1 VNYLKAITILFLS
14 LNAFPASN
22 EYIFRQLTV
31 EDGLS
36 QSTVFATLQDSRGY
50 MWFGTIDGLNRYD
63 GYNFMV
69 FTNNPSDST
78 TISDNV
84 IISIFEDSR
93 KQMWIGTVN
102 GYINKFNWNTE
113 TFDHYFVR
121 DFFEVELEP
130 PGGYYEYPLA
140 FSRNMNISVSSIAED
155 QLGYLWIGTWGN
167 GVIRFDPVNKKAIH
181 FYNKIDD
188 KNTISFNRIT
198 RVLASRDGTI
208 WIGTF
213 GNGLNKIEF
222 ENPSQGEEI
231 SYRVTH
237 YKHSDDNSNSLADDR
252 IISLFE
258 DPDKTIWVG
267 TFSGGVNQ
275 LNYEQRNLTGQDA
288 KFINYRKIENTN
300 NCLCN
305 NTVMDIVMDNS
316 GYLWL
321 ATFGGG
327 VDRFDKKS
335 GGFVHFYN
343 DPTDPFSLPENDILS
358 LAVDR
363 SGILWVGSHIG
374 EGVTLVRENRAKIS
388 HLKNVPGNPNSLNDD
403 VIWSILNDENGNLWI
418 GTYSG
423 GLNRFNYGTGKF
435 KAFQHDAGN
444 TNTLSDDHVR
454 VIRKDR
460 FNNLWIGTYYGGV
473 NKFNTR
479 TGEFTSYVHSNDD
492 SQSIS
497 GNQIQDIFIESDSVI
512 WVATF
517 GSGLNKFSFNENS
530 SVSVPKITIYQN
542 DPSDTNSIS
551 DDRLYNIFKDSDG
564 NLWIGTYGGG
574 LNKMDRITGKFMHYK
589 NILGNPHS
597 LSNNKVVAIT
607 EDSNHMLWLGT
618 SGGGLNKFD
627 RELNTFTRYSQNKG
641 LTSAVV
647 YGILEDEAKNLWMS
661 TDNGIFKFD
670 LNSENFTHFDLEDG
684 LQSLEFNGGSYF
696 QDKSRQL
703 YFGGINGL
711 NIFYP
716 DSIRTNL
723 FVPPIVITS
732 INVLNN
738 RIKGDASE
746 IILTHDQNFIS
757 FEFSALDYTNPKNNK
772 YAFRLDGLDDDWN
785 YVDAKRRIANYINLP
800 AGDFTFHV
808 TGTNSDG
815 LWNRGGTSILISITP
830 PFWQTWWF
838 ITLMVILIGAIIYY
852 VSTVRIK
859 HQLAIEKIKTRVAAD
874 LHDNVGA
881 SLTEISILSEVAVH
895 KSNNDS
901 DIKELRSI
909 SNIARQLVDTMS
921 DIVFVVNPE
930 RDSLY
935 DLIIKLKDSYNDFLQ
950 SVGISFK
957 VTNIDKTNDIKL
969 PMDYKQ
975 NLLLIFK
982 EGINNAIKH
991 SRCNKI
997 VLEANIRGDVIEM
1010 ILSDNGIGFDE
1021 LNTGTGNGI
1030 RNMETRAG
1038 KINGRMKW
1046 RSSVEKGTVI
1056 QFIGRISRFN
1066 KIKSLLNV

>member
-1 VNYLKAITILFLS
+1 VFA
-14 LNAFPASN
+14 ASN

-31 EDGLS
+31 DDGLS

-69 FTNNPSDST
+69 FTNNPADST

-84 IISIFEDSR
+84 ITRIFEDSR
-93 KQMWIGTVN
+93 KQLWVGTVN

-113 TFDHYFVR
+113 TFDRYFVR
-121 DFFEVELEP
+121 DFFEVELAP

-140 FSRNMNISVSSIAED
+140 FSRNMNISISSITED
-155 QLGYLWIGTWGN
+155 QQGYLWIGTWGN
-167 GVIRFDPVNKKAIH
+167 GVIRFDPVNKTAIH
-181 FYNKIDD
+181 LYKKIDD
-188 KNTISFNRIT
+188 ESSISFNRIT

-213 GNGLNKIEF
+213 GNGLNKLELSD
-222 ENPSQGEEI
+222 PSKGEQK

-237 YKHSDDNSNSLADDR
+237 YKNTDDNSNSLSDDR

-267 TFSGGVNQ
+267 TYSGGLNQ
-275 LNYEQRNLTGQDA
+275 LNYNQRNLNGQDA

-321 ATFGGG
+321 GTFGGG
-327 VDRFDKKS
+327 VDRFDKKT
-335 GGFVHFYN
+335 GNFVHLFN

-374 EGVTLVRENRAKIS
+374 EGVTSVRENRAKIS

-403 VIWSILNDENGNLWI
+403 VVWSILDDDSGNLWI

-423 GLNRFNYGTGKF
+423 GLNRYNYRTGKF
-435 KAFQHDAGN
+435 KAYQNNPGN
-444 TNTLSDDHVR
+444 LNTLSDNHVR
-454 VIRKDR
+454 VIRKDT

-473 NKFNTR
+473 NKFNTQ
-479 TGEFTSYVHSNDD
+479 TGEFTHYTHSKDD
-492 SQSIS
+492 PGSIS

-517 GSGLNKFSFNENS
+517 GSGLNKFTFDENS
-530 SVSVPKITIYQN
+530 SVSEPIIAIYQN
-542 DPSDTNSIS
+542 SPADTTSIS
-551 DDRLYNIFKDSDG
+551 DDRTYNIFKDSNG

-574 LNKMDRITGKFMHYK
+574 LNKMNKITGKFTQYK
-589 NILGNPHS
+589 NEPGNSYS
-597 LSNNKVVAIT
+597 LSDNRVVSII
-607 EDSNHMLWLGT
+607 EDSNQILWLGT

-627 RELNTFTRYSQNKG
+627 QELNIFTHYFQNKG
-641 LTSAVV
+641 LTSSVV
-647 YGILEDEAKNLWMS
+647 YGILEDDAMNLWMS

-670 LNSENFTHFDLEDG
+670 INKDSFTHFDREDG

-696 QDKSRQL
+696 KDKSGMM

-716 DSIRTNL
+716 DSIRTNT

-732 INVLNN
+732 MTVLNN

-757 FEFSALDYTNPKNNK
+757 FEFSALDYTNPKYNH
-772 YAFRLDGLDDDWN
+772 YAFRLDGLDDGWN
-785 YVDAKRRIANYINLP
+785 YVDAERRIANYINLP
-800 AGDFTFHV
+800 AGDYTFHV

-815 LWNRGGTSILISITP
+815 LWNRSGTSILITITP

-838 ITLMVILIGAIIYY
+838 ITLMAILIGAVIYY
-852 VSTVRIK
+852 LSTIRIK
-859 HQLAIEKIKTRVAAD
+859 QQLAIEKIKTRVAAD

-901 DIKELRSI
+901 DLKELRNI
-909 SNIARQLVDTMS
+909 SDIARQLVDTMS

-935 DLIIKLKDSYNDFLQ
+935 DLIIKLKDSYNEFLQ

-957 VTNIDKTNDIKL
+957 VKNIDKTNDIKL
-969 PMDYKQ
+969 PMEYKQ

-991 SRCNKI
+991 SKCNKI

-1010 ILSDNGIGFDE
+1010 ILSDDGIGFDE
-1021 LNTGTGNGI
+1021 LNSGTGNGL
-1030 RNMETRAG
+1030 RNMETRAD
-1038 KINGRMKW
+1038 KINGKMKCL
-1046 RSSVEKGTVI
+1046 SSVETGTVI
-1056 QFIGRISRFN
+1056 RFIGKISRFT
-1066 KIKSLLNV
+1066 KLKSLFNV

>member
-1 VNYLKAITILFLS
+1 MIFFTVILILFYS
-14 LNAFPASN
+14 FKTFSSSD

-31 EDGLS
+31 NDGLS
-36 QSTVFATLQDSRGY
+36 QSTVSATLQDSRGY

-69 FTNNPSDST
+69 FTNNPSDTT

-84 IISIFEDSR
+84 ITSIFEDSR
-93 KQMWIGTVN
+93 KQLWIGTVN

-113 TFDHYFVR
+113 TFDRYFIR
-121 DFFEVELEP
+121 DYFEVELKP
-130 PGGYYEYPLA
+130 PGGYYEYPLT
-140 FSRNMNISVSSIAED
+140 FSRNMNITVTSITED
-155 QLGYLWIGTWGN
+155 KFGFLWIGTWGN
-167 GVIRFDPVNKKAIH
+167 GVIRFNPVNNTALH
-181 FYNKIDD
+181 LYNKPDD
-188 KNTISFNRIT
+188 INSISFNRVT
-198 RVLASRDGTI
+198 RVMTSKDGTI

-213 GNGLNKIEF
+213 GNGLNKLDF
-222 ENPSQGEEI
+222 VNQSQGEQI
-231 SYRVTH
+231 SYSVTH
-237 YKHSDDNSNSLADDR
+237 YKHVKDNSKSLTDDR

-258 DPDKTIWVG
+258 DPDKTVWVG
-267 TFSGGVNQ
+267 TFSGG
-275 LNYEQRNLTGQDA
+275 LNRLNIDQRSVTGEDA
-288 KFINYRKIENTN
+288 IFINYRTIENTN

-305 NTVMDIVMDNS
+305 NTVMEIVMDNS
-316 GYLWL
+316 GYLWIG
-321 ATFGGG
+321 TFGGG
-327 VDRFDKKS
+327 VDRFDIS
-335 GGFVHFYN
+335 SESFVHFYN
-343 DPTDPFSLPENDILS
+343 DPLDPFSLPENDILS

-388 HLKNVPGNPNSLNDD
+388 LIKNIPGNPNSLNDD
-403 VIWSILNDENGNLWI
+403 VVWSILNDEDGNLWI

-423 GLNRFNYGTGKF
+423 GINRYSYKTGKF
-435 KAFQHDAGN
+435 NAFQHDPGN
-444 TNTLSDDHVR
+444 SNTLSDDHVR
-454 VIRKDR
+454 VIRKDM
-460 FNNLWIGTYYGGV
+460 FDNLWIGTYNGGV

-479 TGEFTSYVHSNDD
+479 TGEFTHYFHSDD
-492 SQSIS
+492 DPKSIS
-497 GNQIQDIFIESDSVI
+497 GNQVQDIFIESGSVI

-517 GSGLNKFSFNENS
+517 GSGLNKFSFDENS
-530 SVSVPKITIYQN
+530 SVSVPLITVYRN

-551 DDRLYNIFKDSDG
+551 DDRIYDIFKDSNG
-564 NLWIGTYGGG
+564 HLWVGTYGGG
-574 LNKMDRITGKFMHYK
+574 LNKMDRITGKFIHY
-589 NILGNPHS
+589 NNDPDNPHS
-597 LSNNKVVAIT
+597 ISDNKVMTIT

-627 RELNTFTRYSQNKG
+627 RELNTFTRYSQKDG

-647 YGILEDEAKNLWMS
+647 YSILEDESKNLWMS

-670 LNSENFTHFDLEDG
+670 LNNERFTHFDLEDG

-696 QDKSRQL
+696 KDKSGMM

-711 NIFYP
+711 NTFYP

-746 IILTHDQNFIS
+746 IILTYDQNFIS
-757 FEFSALDYTNPKNNK
+757 FEFASLDYTNPKNNQ
-772 YAFRLDGLDDDWN
+772 YGFMLEGLDDDWN
-785 YVDAKRRIANYINLP
+785 YVDARRRIANYINLP
-800 AGDFTFHV
+800 AGDYTFHV
-808 TGTNSDG
+808 AGTNSDG
-815 LWNRGGTSILISITP
+815 LWNRGGTSILITITP
-830 PFWQTWWF
+830 PFWQTWWY
-838 ITLMVILIGAIIYY
+838 ITLMVILIGAVIYY
-852 VSTVRIK
+852 LSTIRIK
-859 HQLAIEKIKTRVAAD
+859 HQLAIEKIKTRLAAD
-874 LHDNVGA
+874 LHDNVGS

-895 KSNNDS
+895 KSNDENE
-901 DIKELRSI
+901 IKELRGI
-909 SNIARQLVDTMS
+909 SDIARQLVDTMS

-935 DLIIKLKDSYNDFLQ
+935 DLIIKLKDSYNEFLQ

-957 VTNIDKTNDIKL
+957 VKNIDKTNDIKL

-991 SRCNKI
+991 SRCKKI

-1021 LNTGTGNGI
+1021 LNAGAGNGI
-1030 RNMETRAG
+1030 RNMETRAN
-1038 KINGRMKW
+1038 KINGRMKL

-1056 QFIGRISRFN
+1056 RFIGRISRFN

>member
-1 VNYLKAITILFLS
+1 MNYLIVILILVYSFKAFSGTD
-14 LNAFPASN
+14 

-31 EDGLS
+31 DDGLS

-69 FTNNPSDST
+69 FTNNPSDSN

-84 IISIFEDSR
+84 ITSIFEDSR
-93 KQMWIGTVN
+93 KQLWIGTVN

-113 TFDHYFVR
+113 TFNRYFIK

-140 FSRNMNISVSSIAED
+140 FSRNMNISVTSIAED
-155 QLGYLWIGTWGN
+155 QFGYLWIGTWSN
-167 GVIRFDPVNKKAIH
+167 GVIRFNPVNNTSIH
-181 FYNKIDD
+181 LYNIPDD
-188 KNTISFNRIT
+188 ENSISSNRVT
-198 RVLASRDGTI
+198 QVMTSKDGTI

-213 GNGLNKIEF
+213 GNGLNKVELVNQSLEEQSSYHITHFKNEKD
-222 ENPSQGEEI
+222 NPNSL
-231 SYRVTH
+231 
-237 YKHSDDNSNSLADDR
+237 SDDK

-258 DPDKTIWVG
+258 DNDKTIWIG
-267 TFSGGVNQ
+267 TYSGG
-275 LNYEQRNLTGQDA
+275 LNRLNPDQRILNGEDPQ
-288 KFINYRKIENTN
+288 FINYRTLENTD

-305 NTVMDIVMDNS
+305 NTVMEIVMDNS

-321 ATFGGG
+321 GTFGGG
-327 VDRFDKKS
+327 IDRFDKKNS
-335 GGFVHFYN
+335 SFVHFSN
-343 DPTDPFSLPENDILS
+343 DPMDPYSLPENDILS

-388 HLKNVPGNPNSLNDD
+388 HLKNIPGNSNSLNDD
-403 VIWSILNDENGNLWI
+403 VVWAILNDENGNLWI

-423 GLNRFNYGTGKF
+423 GLNRYNYNTGTF
-435 KAFQHDAGN
+435 KAFQNDPGN
-444 TNTLSDDHVR
+444 SNTLSDNHVR
-454 VIRKDR
+454 VIKKDR
-460 FNNLWIGTYYGGV
+460 FNNLWIGTYNGGV
-473 NKFNTR
+473 NKFNTS
-479 TGEFTSYVHSNDD
+479 TGKFTRYVQNDNVSN
-492 SQSIS
+492 SIS

-517 GSGLNKFSFNENS
+517 GSGLNKFYFDENS
-530 SVSVPKITIYQN
+530 NISLPEVMVYRN
-542 DPSDTNSIS
+542 DPSDTNSLS
-551 DDRLYNIFKDSDG
+551 DDRTYDIFMDDYG
-564 NLWIGTYGGG
+564 YLWIGTYGGG
-574 LNKMDRITGKFMHYK
+574 LDKMDRTGNFIHYK
-589 NILGNPHS
+589 HEPRNPLS
-597 LSNNKVVAIT
+597 LSNDKVMVIT
-607 EDSNHMLWLGT
+607 EDSNHMLWVGT

-627 RELNTFTRYSQNKG
+627 RESKIFTRYSQINR

-647 YGILEDEAKNLWMS
+647 YGILEDDSKNLWIS
-661 TDNGIFKFD
+661 TDNGLFKFD
-670 LNSENFTHFDLEDG
+670 LNNENFTHFDLEDG

-696 QDKSRQL
+696 KDKSGMM

-711 NIFYP
+711 NFFYP
-716 DSIRTNL
+716 DSIRTNS
-723 FVPPIVITS
+723 FIPPVVITT
-732 INVLNN
+732 INVLNT
-738 RIKGDASE
+738 RIKGDVSE
-746 IILTHDQNFIS
+746 IILSHDQNFIS
-757 FEFSALDYTNPKNNK
+757 FEFSALDYTNPKQNQ
-772 YAFRLDGLDDDWN
+772 YEFMLEGLDDGWN
-785 YVDAKRRIANYINLP
+785 YADASRRIANYINLP
-800 AGDFTFHV
+800 AGEYTFHV
-808 TGTNSDG
+808 AGTNSDG
-815 LWNRGGTSILISITP
+815 LWNRSGTSILITISP
-830 PFWQTWWF
+830 PFWQTWWY
-838 ITLMVILIGAIIYY
+838 ISLMVILIGAIIYY
-852 VSTVRIK
+852 LSTIRIK

-895 KSNNDS
+895 KSNDDGDS
-901 DIKELRSI
+901 KELRSI
-909 SNIARQLVDTMS
+909 SEIARQLVDTMS

-935 DLIIKLKDSYNDFLQ
+935 DLIIKLKDSYNEFLQ

-957 VTNIDKTNDIKL
+957 VKNIDKTNDIKL

-991 SRCNKI
+991 SRCDKI
-997 VLEANIRGDVIEM
+997 VLEANISGDVIEM
-1010 ILSDNGIGFDE
+1010 ILSDNGIGFDGAKS
-1021 LNTGTGNGI
+1021 GTGNGI
-1030 RNMETRAG
+1030 RNMETRAN

-1046 RSSVEKGTVI
+1046 HSSDKNGTVI
-1056 QFIGRISRFN
+1056 RFIGKISRFN

>member
-1 VNYLKAITILFLS
+1 MNYLKTIAILFLN
-14 LNAFPASN
+14 LNLFAASS

-31 EDGLS
+31 DDGLS

-63 GYNFMV
+63 GYSFMV

-84 IISIFEDSR
+84 ITSIFEDSQ
-93 KQMWIGTVN
+93 KQLWVGTVN
-102 GYINKFNWNTE
+102 GYINKFNLNTE
-113 TFDHYFVR
+113 TFERFFVR
-121 DFFEVELEP
+121 DFFEVELAP
-130 PGGYYEYPLA
+130 PGGYHEYPLA
-140 FSRNMNISVSSIAED
+140 FSRNMNISISSITED
-155 QLGYLWIGTWGN
+155 QQGYLWIGTWGN
-167 GVIRFDPVNKKAIH
+167 GVIRFDPINKTAIH
-181 FYNKIDD
+181 LYKKNDD
-188 KNTISFNRIT
+188 ESSISFNRIT

-213 GNGLNKIEF
+213 GNGLNKLELF
-222 ENPSQGEEI
+222 DPSKSEQN

-237 YKHSDDNSNSLADDR
+237 YKNTVDNSNGLSDDR

-267 TFSGGVNQ
+267 TYSGGLNQ
-275 LNYEQRNLTGQDA
+275 LNHDQRKLNGQDA
-288 KFINYRKIENTN
+288 KFINYRKIEKTD

-321 ATFGGG
+321 GTFGGG
-327 VDRFDKKS
+327 VDRFNKKN
-335 GGFVHFYN
+335 GNFIHLYN
-343 DPTDPFSLPENDILS
+343 DPADPYSLPDNDILS

-403 VIWSILNDENGNLWI
+403 VVWSILDDDNGNLWI

-423 GLNRFNYGTGKF
+423 GLNRYNYRTGRF
-435 KAFQHDAGN
+435 KAFQQNPDNLN
-444 TNTLSDDHVR
+444 TISDDHVR
-454 VIRKDR
+454 VIRKDA

-473 NKFNTR
+473 NKFNTQ
-479 TGEFTSYVHSNDD
+479 TGDFTHYTQNKDD
-492 SQSIS
+492 PGSIS

-517 GSGLNKFSFNENS
+517 GSGLNKFTFDDNS
-530 SVSVPKITIYQN
+530 SVSEPIITNYQN
-542 DPSDTNSIS
+542 DPVDTSSIS
-551 DDRLYNIFKDSDG
+551 DDRIYKIFEDNNG

-574 LNKMDRITGKFMHYK
+574 LNKMNKITEKFTHYK
-589 NILGNPHS
+589 NEPGNPYS
-597 LSNNKVVAIT
+597 LSDNRVVSII
-607 EDSNHMLWLGT
+607 EDSNNMLWLGT

-627 RELNTFTRYSQNKG
+627 RELNIFTHYSQNKG
-641 LTSAVV
+641 LTSSVV
-647 YGILEDEAKNLWMS
+647 YGILEDNAKNLWMS
-661 TDNGIFKFD
+661 TDNGIFKYD
-670 LNSENFTHFDLEDG
+670 VTEDGFTHFDLEDG

-696 QDKSRQL
+696 KDKSGMM

-716 DSIRTNL
+716 DSIRTNT
-723 FVPPIVITS
+723 FVAPIVITS
-732 INVLNN
+732 ITVLNN

-757 FEFSALDYTNPKNNK
+757 FEFSALDYTNPKYNQ
-772 YAFRLDGLDDDWN
+772 YSFRLDGLDKGWN
-785 YVDAKRRIANYINLP
+785 IVDAKRRIANYINLP
-800 AGDFTFHV
+800 AGDYTFHV

-815 LWNRGGTSILISITP
+815 LWNRSGTSIMITITP

-838 ITLMVILIGAIIYY
+838 IALMVILIGAVIYY
-852 VSTVRIK
+852 LSTMRIK
-859 HQLAIEKIKTRVAAD
+859 QQLAIEKIKTRLAAD

-895 KSNNDS
+895 KSNNDGEV
-901 DIKELRSI
+901 KELKGI
-909 SNIARQLVDTMS
+909 SDIARQLVDTMS

-935 DLIIKLKDSYNDFLQ
+935 DLIIKLKDSYNEFLQ

-957 VTNIDKTNDIKL
+957 VKNIDKTNDIKL
-969 PMDYKQ
+969 PMEYKQ

-997 VLEANIRGDVIEM
+997 ILEANISGDVIEM
-1010 ILSDNGIGFDE
+1010 ILTDDGIGFDE
-1021 LNTGTGNGI
+1021 LNSVAGNGL
-1030 RNMETRAG
+1030 RNMEARAD
-1038 KINGRMKW
+1038 KINGKMICL
-1046 RSSVEKGTVI
+1046 STLETGTVI
-1056 QFIGRISRFN
+1056 RFIGKISRFN
-1066 KIKSLLNV
+1066 KLKSLLNV

>member
-1 VNYLKAITILFLS
+1 MNYLKAILIFFFT
-14 LNAFPASN
+14 LNVFPASS

-31 EDGLS
+31 DDGLS

-63 GYNFMV
+63 GYNFIV

-78 TISDNV
+78 TISDNA
-84 IISIFEDSR
+84 ITNIFEDSH
-93 KQMWIGTVN
+93 KQLWIGTVN

-113 TFDHYFVR
+113 TFERYFVG

-155 QLGYLWIGTWGN
+155 QHGFLWIGTWGN
-167 GVIRFDPVNKKAIH
+167 GVIRFDPVNKTGIH
-181 FYNKIDD
+181 LYKKNDD
-188 KNTISFNRIT
+188 ENSISFNRIT

-208 WIGTF
+208 WLGTI

-222 ENPSQGEEI
+222 VNPSMGEQI
-231 SYRVTH
+231 SYKVTH
-237 YKHSDDNSNSLADDR
+237 FKHSKDNSNSLSDNK

-267 TFSGGVNQ
+267 TFSGGLNQ
-275 LNYEQRNLTGQDA
+275 LNYEQRNLAGQDA
-288 KFINYRKIENTN
+288 KFINYRKIENTK

-321 ATFGGG
+321 GTFGGG
-327 VDRFDKKS
+327 VDRFDKKT
-335 GGFVHFYN
+335 GNFVHLFN

-363 SGILWVGSHIG
+363 SGIIWVGSHIG

-388 HLKNVPGNPNSLNDD
+388 HLKNIPGNPNSLNND
-403 VIWSILNDENGNLWI
+403 VIWAILNDEKGNLWI

-423 GLNRFNYGTGKF
+423 GLNRYDYRTGRF
-435 KAFQHDAGN
+435 KAFQHDPDN
-444 TNTLSDDHVR
+444 SNTLSDNHVR
-454 VIRKDR
+454 VIREDR

-473 NKFNTR
+473 NKLNTQ
-479 TGEFTSYVHSNDD
+479 TGEFRRYTHSKDD
-492 SQSIS
+492 PHSIS

-512 WVATF
+512 WIATF
-517 GSGLNKFSFNENS
+517 GSGLNKLTFEQNS
-530 SVSVPKITIYQN
+530 SISEPIISIYQN
-542 DPSDTNSIS
+542 NLADASSIS
-551 DDRLYNIFKDSDG
+551 DDRTYKIFKDNNG

-574 LNKMDRITGKFMHYK
+574 LNKMNRTTGEFLHYK
-589 NILGNPHS
+589 NEPGNSNS
-597 LSNNKVVAIT
+597 LSDNRVMSII
-607 EDSNHMLWLGT
+607 EDSNQMLWLGT

-627 RELNTFTRYSQNKG
+627 RELNTFTHYTQSKG

-647 YGILEDEAKNLWMS
+647 YGILEDNAMNLWMS
-661 TDNGIFKFD
+661 TDNGLFKF
-670 LNSENFTHFDLEDG
+670 NAKNERFTHFDLEDG

-696 QDKSRQL
+696 KDKSGMM

-732 INVLNN
+732 IIVLNN

-757 FEFSALDYTNPKNNK
+757 FEFSALDYTNPKYNQYK
-772 YAFRLDGLDDDWN
+772 FRLEGLDDGWN

-800 AGDFTFHV
+800 AGDYTFYV
-808 TGTNSDG
+808 EGTNSDG
-815 LWNRGGTSILISITP
+815 LWNRGGTSILITITP

-838 ITLMVILIGAIIYY
+838 ITLMVILIGAVIYY
-852 VSTVRIK
+852 LSTIRIK
-859 HQLAIEKIKTRVAAD
+859 QQLAIEKIKTRLAAD

-901 DIKELRSI
+901 DTKELKGI
-909 SNIARQLVDTMS
+909 SDIARQLVDTMS

-935 DLIIKLKDSYNDFLQ
+935 DLIIKLKDSYNEFLQ

-957 VTNIDKTNDIKL
+957 VKNIDKTNDIKL
-969 PMDYKQ
+969 PMEYKQ

-991 SRCNKI
+991 SKCNKI

-1010 ILSDNGIGFDE
+1010 ILSDDGIGFNE
-1021 LNTGTGNGI
+1021 LNSGAGNGL
-1030 RNMETRAG
+1030 RNMETRAD
-1038 KINGRMKW
+1038 KINGKMKW
-1046 RSSVEKGTVI
+1046 RSSVEEGTVI
-1056 QFIGRISRFN
+1056 RFIGKISKFN
-1066 KIKSLLNV
+1066 KLKSLLNV